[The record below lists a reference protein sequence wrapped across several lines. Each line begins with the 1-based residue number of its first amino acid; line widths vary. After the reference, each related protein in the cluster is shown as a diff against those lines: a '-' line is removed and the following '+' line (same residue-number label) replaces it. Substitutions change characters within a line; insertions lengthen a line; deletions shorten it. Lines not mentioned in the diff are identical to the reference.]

1 MELDEPFATWNVSTD
16 EQLPLVTVARNF
28 PQRVSGLSD
37 MYGNTLALVSTS
49 CGFDLR
55 PSKSLL
61 LRIFTV
67 APESAIM
74 RIGVFM
80 MVT

>member
-1 MELDEPFATWNVSTD
+1 MTL
-16 EQLPLVTVARNF
+16 ARKF
-28 PQRVSGLSD
+28 PHRVSGLSD
-37 MYGNTLALVSTS
+37 MYGYTLALVSAS

-61 LRIFTV
+61 LKVFTV